1 MGVSHLYYV
10 YVGPFKGPLE
20 QSGRLSGPD
29 DVLTTQLAQEG
40 GDLEIPVAL
49 SLEDARL
56 VGLDAPQH
64 AEKHLRHVTARCISQ
79 GVRYSSRGR
88 TLPGL
93 QHHNPPRILA
103 FHTYTHKAHQWPSSG
118 LRSDRRSE
126 GSGTRRLCSRG
137 GLRTLRARTG
147 RS

>member
-10 YVGPFKGPLE
+10 YVGPFEGLLE
-20 QSGRLSGPD
+20 QSGRLPGPD
-29 DVLTTQLAQEG
+29 DVLATQLAQEG

-64 AEKHLRHVTARCISQ
+64 AEKYLRHGTARRISQ
-79 GVRYSSRGR
+79 GVRYSCRRS

-93 QHHNPPRILA
+93 QHHYPPRILA
-103 FHTYTHKAHQWPSSG
+103 FHTYTHTVRQWPQG
-118 LRSDRRSE
+118 RIA
-126 GSGTRRLCSRG
+126 TRPKRCPRTGKIG
-137 GLRTLRARTG
+137 GIRTL
-147 RS
+147 

>member
-1 MGVSHLYYV
+1 MGVSNLYYV

-49 SLEDARL
+49 SLEDACF

-64 AEKHLRHVTARCISQ
+64 AEKYLCHVTARRISQ
-79 GVRYSSRGR
+79 GVRYSCRRR

-93 QHHNPPRILA
+93 QHHYPPRILA
-103 FHTYTHKAHQWPSSG
+103 FHTYTHKVRQWPQG
-118 LRSDRRSE
+118 RIATRPKRCPRSFRF
-126 GSGTRRLCSRG
+126 G
-137 GLRTLRARTG
+137 GIRTL
-147 RS
+147 